1 MGRVRRGHR
10 AGRGGSW
17 NGQVLARPGSRS
29 HRGRRHVRRI
39 PGQRARHRR
48 RRGGA
53 NGSAR
58 RSFRRARL
66 VGIPASSSHGVLH
79 ADPLLVQAIER
90 AGARPADVATTLAIT
105 VDDALAREAASVA
118 GCEVEHLE
126 AFGIAAACAQAG
138 VPFGAVLAVAN
149 VVGGDAR
156 SEWRA
161 NHRAAEAAA
170 AAVVRRWLD
179 CRQPG

>member
-17 NGQVLARPGSRS
+17 NGQVLARPGFEAIVAV
-29 HRGRRHVRRI
+29 GTCGAY
-39 PGQRARHRR
+39 PGSGLAIGDVVAARTV
-48 RRGGA
+48 
-53 NGSAR
+53 
-58 RSFRRARL
+58 RL
-66 VGIPASSSHGVLH
+66 VDPSAVRGLSEFPQALATELH